1 MNRRRQGWALIRPQ
15 SMERFAALSDAM
27 MSYWGSFARN
37 ADPGR
42 GDGKRPAW
50 RPWSNGEHLKTRD

>member
-1 MNRRRQGWALIRPQ
+1 
-15 SMERFAALSDAM
+15 MERFAALSDAM

-37 ADPGR
+37 GDPGR